1 MSRAFVKED
10 DAAPV
15 PIPERPI
22 SAAPNL
28 VTPRGARLIK
38 EAIVELQA
46 RLMRADAEE
55 AESIRRDLR
64 YWSSRQASMRIVAT
78 VAAPAVVGVGA
89 RVSIR
94 RGSIDSVVTIVG
106 EDESDPPN
114 GRIAWTAPLAR
125 ALAGAAAG
133 DVVELET
140 AGRREP
146 VVVVALSSNPAE
158 LQ

>member
-10 DAAPV
+10 DGAPP

-28 VTPRGARLIK
+28 VTPRGARLIRQ
-38 EAIVELQA
+38 AIVELQA
-46 RLMRADAEE
+46 RLARAADEE
-55 AESIRRDLR
+55 TESIRRDLR
-64 YWSSRQASMRIVAT
+64 YWSSRQASMRIVAS
-78 VAAPAVVGVGA
+78 VAAPEVVGLGT
-89 RVSIR
+89 RVTIQ
-94 RGSIDSVVTIVG
+94 RGSVDSVVTIVG

-133 DVVELET
+133 DVVELAT
-140 AGRREP
+140 AGGREP
-146 VVVVALSSNPAE
+146 NVVVALSGSRDE
-158 LQ
+158 F

>member
-10 DAAPV
+10 DVAPQ
-15 PIPERPI
+15 PTPERPV

-38 EAIVELQA
+38 DTIAQLQG
-46 RLMRADAEE
+46 RLVDADDEE

-64 YWSSRQASMRIVAT
+64 YWLSRQASMRIVASST
-78 VAAPAVVGVGA
+78 APEIVGLGT
-89 RVSIR
+89 RVTIR
-94 RGSIDSVVTIVG
+94 RGTVDSVITIVG

-146 VVVVALSSNPAE
+146 VAVVALSSDRGE
-158 LQ
+158 L

>member
-10 DAAPV
+10 DGAPP

-28 VTPRGARLIK
+28 VTPRGAHLIRQ
-38 EAIVELQA
+38 AIVELQA
-46 RLMRADAEE
+46 RLARAAGDEE
-55 AESIRRDLR
+55 TESIRRDLR
-64 YWSSRQASMRIVAT
+64 YWSSRQASMRIVAS
-78 VAAPAVVGVGA
+78 VAAPEVVGLGT
-89 RVSIR
+89 RVTIR
-94 RGSIDSVVTIVG
+94 RGSVDSVVTIVG

-133 DVVELET
+133 DVVELAT
-140 AGRREP
+140 AGGREP
-146 VVVVALSSNPAE
+146 IVVVALSGSRDE
-158 LQ
+158 F

>member
-10 DAAPV
+10 DGAPQ

-38 EAIVELQA
+38 EAIAELQA
-46 RLMRADAEE
+46 VLARAGAEE
-55 AESIRRDLR
+55 VESIRRDLR
-64 YWSSRQASMRIVAT
+64 YWLSRQATMRIVAS
-78 VAAPAVVGVGA
+78 VAVPEVVGLGT
-89 RVSIR
+89 RVTIR
-94 RGSIDSVVTIVG
+94 RGSVDSVVAIVG

-146 VVVVALSSNPAE
+146 VVVISLSSSAE
-158 LQ
+158 P

>member
-10 DAAPV
+10 DAAPQ
-15 PIPERPI
+15 PIPERPV

-38 EAIVELQA
+38 EAIGELQA
-46 RLMRADAEE
+46 RLVRASAEE

-64 YWSSRQASMRIVAT
+64 YWLSRHASMRLVAP
-78 VAAPAVVGVGA
+78 VAAPEVVGVGT
-89 RVSIR
+89 RVTMQ
-94 RGSIDSVVTIVG
+94 RGSVETVVTIVG

-133 DVVELET
+133 DIVEFET
-140 AGRREP
+140 AGRREAI
-146 VVVVALSSNPAE
+146 VVVALSGSPDE
-158 LQ
+158 R

>member
-10 DAAPV
+10 DGAPQ

-38 EAIVELQA
+38 EAIAELQA
-46 RLMRADAEE
+46 VLARPGAEE
-55 AESIRRDLR
+55 VESIRRDLR
-64 YWSSRQASMRIVAT
+64 YWLSRQATMRIVAS
-78 VAAPAVVGVGA
+78 VAVPEVVGLGT
-89 RVSIR
+89 RVTIR
-94 RGSIDSVVTIVG
+94 RGSVDSVVAIVG

-146 VVVVALSSNPAE
+146 VVVISLSSSAE
-158 LQ
+158 P

>member
-10 DAAPV
+10 DAAPQ
-15 PIPERPI
+15 PIPERPV
-22 SAAPNL
+22 SPAPNL

-38 EAIVELQA
+38 EAIAQLQA
-46 RLMRADAEE
+46 RLGRADGEG

-64 YWSSRQASMRIVAT
+64 YWLSRQASMRIVASST
-78 VAAPAVVGVGA
+78 APEIVGLGA
-89 RVSIR
+89 RVTIR
-94 RGSIDSVVTIVG
+94 RGTVDSAITIVG

-146 VVVVALSSNPAE
+146 VAVVALSSDPGE
-158 LQ
+158 L

>member
-10 DAAPV
+10 DAAPQ
-15 PIPERPI
+15 PIPERPV

-38 EAIVELQA
+38 RAIVELQTRLA
-46 RLMRADAEE
+46 RAGAEDV
-55 AESIRRDLR
+55 ESIRRDLR
-64 YWSSRQASMRIVAT
+64 YWSSRQASMRIVAS
-78 VAAPAVVGVGA
+78 VAAPEVVGLGT
-89 RVSIR
+89 RVTIR
-94 RGSIDSVVTIVG
+94 RGSVDSVVTIVG

-140 AGRREP
+140 AARREP
-146 VVVVALSSNPAE
+146 IVVIALSSSPAE
-158 LQ
+158 L